1 MSSFGPAFGPSI
13 AQSAA
18 GAAGAERV
26 ATRDKEKREA
36 MQVRGARVRDPRH
49 GEGID
54 TVEIDSAIRNLKS
67 NDQEEAQEDRRE
79 HPGYAQK
86 EDRPSLDVQG

>member
-26 ATRDKEKREA
+26 AARDKEKREA
-36 MQVRGARVRDPRH
+36 AQVRGARVRDPKQ

-54 TVEIDSAIRNLKS
+54 TVEIESAIRNLKS

-79 HPGYAQK
+79 HPGYG
-86 EDRPSLDVQG
+86 EREPRSSLDVQG